1 MGYTQ
6 VGLENKILEMYPEIT
21 KHGFAPMLS
30 FDKDQEMWSVKFKKG
45 KDEFTVR
52 LKKKDADACI
62 DGTYCESFGTE
73 IKTYFKKYEAHK

>member
-21 KHGFAPMLS
+21 EHGFAPMMS
-30 FDKDQEMWSVKFKKG
+30 FDKEQDMWIVKLKKG

-52 LKKKDADACI
+52 LKKKDADACM
-62 DGTYCESFGTE
+62 DGTYCESFGAE
-73 IKTYFKKYEAHK
+73 IRTFFKGA